1 MVNSTGGI
9 VRGLVPLVSVLP
21 AASVNLTSSRLRRLV
36 LRGYL
41 GFRVSDVGGNFLG
54 FSRANAE
61 RMWKYIRQFQFRR
74 MHTDAYKAL
83 AKLCSAAEV
92 SQTPGAKTCLLL

>member
-1 MVNSTGGI
+1 MVLDATCMGA
-9 VRGLVPLVSVLP
+9 VRSSLP
-21 AASVNLTSSRLRRLV
+21 GTQQIDRIWMHLKASIPKKIHHKNH
-36 LRGYL
+36 
-41 GFRVSDVGGNFLG
+41 DGNH
-54 FSRANAE
+54 REANAE
-61 RMWKYIRQFQFRR
+61 RVWKYIRQFQFRR